1 MKKITLLI
9 LALFAFV
16 QVNAQ
21 LWTINSC
28 SNLGSTTYGPMNT
41 LATANSNSRKA
52 VIYPSSQLTNLTG
65 QVLNS
70 MYFQRS
76 TTTGTIA
83 GTPNFKIYLKEVAAT
98 DWGASAIDWATTI
111 TGATLVYDSNPA
123 AATGSDPGWKSFQ
136 FATNFT
142 YSGTQNLA
150 VFMEYYNAT
159 ASTSISWNY
168 EFTAPCSTTTNSNTT
183 KYNNDTTGTLATSL
197 ASTDFRRPLIGFDF
211 VVSCNAPNSL
221 VTSNLGTTFV
231 DVAWTENAVQPQNG
245 YEYYYSTSNT
255 APLPATVP
263 TGTTATGVT
272 TTSLTSLTPATTY
285 YMWVRGNCGASDKS
299 IWAGPIS
306 FTTLCVDV
314 AAFVEN
320 FDTSS
325 TGSGNLPVCWSKAG
339 TSANVYNTTASVAP
353 MSPANKLYM
362 NISATT
368 TAFAIMPPVSNLQAN
383 THRLRFKTYCT
394 TANKVISVGYFTT
407 PGDATTYVELE
418 PFQMPSTVVANTQ
431 EFTVIPT
438 GVPAGITQLVFN
450 LVAGAATTA
459 YIDDVKWDVNSSCV
473 EPSALTATM
482 ITNSS
487 ATLGWTNGGSET
499 VWDIQYGLT
508 GFSLGSGTMVNGL
521 TNNSYSLSG
530 LTGNTS
536 YQFYVRGVCSGPEN
550 SSWFGPFLFKT
561 QCDDLTDY
569 FENFEAYP
577 SSTTSLP
584 DCWSRGGN
592 STSTYITTGSVAPMS
607 PANRLYMFASGTAT
621 PPTEGYAIMPAV
633 SNLQANTH
641 RLKFQAYATVL
652 GRFIEVGYLTNPA
665 DVSTFVLIQ
674 EVFLP
679 GTAASTAQEFEI
691 IPTIPIPAGVKH
703 LAFKNPGF
711 PSAST
716 IAYIDNV
723 VWEPIPACANPTAVS
738 STGATANTVSISWT
752 SASTAVSWVIEYGA
766 PGFTIGSGTIVPAG
780 TNLFTLTGLMPQT
793 TYQYYVRSICA
804 GPLTSPNSLS
814 GSFTTAC
821 AAVVPSYTENFAT
834 FPPLC
839 WTRSDAGTATTGPT
853 GTGSGIWAQDGFL
866 NNGTT
871 GAIKANLYF
880 NNRIGW
886 MISPIVDLTGGGF
899 RVRFDVGATVW
910 NQTTSTAMGSDDS
923 VQFVM
928 STNGG
933 STWTVLETFNA
944 ANTPTNT
951 STTKVY
957 DIPTQTSATARFA
970 FIATDGSVD
979 DAPDYEFFIDNF
991 VVETPPANPPLCAT
1005 NVVGTPNANCGNFPF
1020 TITWNNVVGALG
1032 YKINVGTT
1040 PGGTQIANGTNLGLV
1055 NSYSFATPAINTTY
1069 YYTVIPTNSIGDAT
1083 GCTEQSL
1090 TTVATG
1096 CYCPSIPTSSD
1107 GNGITNVTLATT
1119 AFPTTAV
1126 TYFNHSATAVSFA
1139 QGVSA
1144 NVQISFAT
1152 FYTYNTYIWIDFN
1165 DDFTFETSE
1174 LVYTGESL
1182 NTNPTVLNAS
1192 FIMPATA
1199 ALGTHRMRIVT
1210 ADVLTNPNPCYS
1222 GSWGVS
1228 LDFAVNITL
1237 APSCLPPS
1245 ALTATAITATSAT
1258 LGWTEMGTASVWDIE
1273 WGIAGF
1279 TPTGVPTITATT
1291 TNQFVLSSLTPNTAY
1306 SFYVRANCGATNGT
1320 STWSGPFSFT
1330 TTCTPYTIPYSE
1342 GFETGYIHNATI
1354 AGCLN
1359 QQSVTANELWTAN
1372 NTFTDYNRTPRTGAW
1387 NAFLLYG
1394 NEDWLFIPVQLD
1406 GGSTYAVELYA
1417 RQDGSTTTDSNILV
1431 SYGTSATAAAM
1442 TNAIV
1447 PVTGLTNGVY
1457 QLVAGQFT
1465 PTASATYYV
1474 GIKGF
1479 MNFSPWY
1486 ISLDDISITTVL
1498 SNDTFNSSSFVAYPN
1513 PVKDVLNLS
1522 YSSEISSVR
1531 VMNLLGQEVISRNVG
1546 ANSTQLDMTNLT
1558 TGAYIVNVTIGDVVK
1573 SIKVIKQ

>member
-123 AATGSDPGWKSFQ
+123 AATGSDAGWKSFQ

-168 EFTAPCSTTTNSNTT
+168 EYTAPCSTTTNSNTT
-183 KYNNDTTGTLATSL
+183 KYNNNTTGTLATSL

-450 LVAGAATTA
+450 LVAGATTTA
-459 YIDDVKWDVNSSCV
+459 YIDDVKWEVNSSCV

-499 VWDIQYGLT
+499 IWDIQYGLT
-508 GFSLGSGTMVNGL
+508 GFSLGSGTILNGVTTNPYVLNGL
-521 TNNSYSLSG
+521 IGS
-530 LTGNTS
+530 TS

-561 QCDDLTDY
+561 QCDDVTDY

-584 DCWSRGGN
+584 DCWSRGGT
-592 STSTYITTGSVAPMS
+592 STSTYITTGAVAPMSPTKRLYMFASGTTPTEGYAVLPAVSNLQANTHRLKFKAYATTLNRFMVIGYLTDPTDMNTFIQLEEIYLPGTTVATTQEFTVIPGVLPVGVKHLCIKNPGFPASSTTFYVDDVAWEPIPSCVEPSFLVSTMITNNTASIGWTEGATATQWEIEYGTTGFAQGTGTVIAAPTNPFILTSLTSNTSYDFYVRAVCSSSDSSTWTGPSAFKTQCDDVTDYTENFDSFPTGSANPIADCWSRGGTGSAYLTTGAVSPMS
-607 PANRLYMFASGTAT
+607 PANRLYMFASGTAN
-621 PPTEGYAIMPAV
+621 PPTEAYAILPAV

-641 RLKFQAYATVL
+641 RLRFKGYATLANRVL
-652 GRFIEVGYLTNPA
+652 QVGYLTDPS
-665 DVSTFVLIQ
+665 DVSTFVLLQ
-674 EVFLP
+674 DVTL
-679 GTAASTAQEFEI
+679 ASTVIANTQEYVVV
-691 IPTIPIPAGVKH
+691 PTGIPAGVKH
-703 LAFKNPGF
+703 LALKNPGF
-711 PSAST
+711 TASSASMYLDDFAWELLPVIAPSCT
-716 IAYIDNV
+716 INIVATPDA
-723 VWEPIPACANPTAVS
+723 AC
-738 STGATANTVSISWT
+738 G
-752 SASTAVSWVIEYGA
+752 
-766 PGFTIGSGTIVPAG
+766 
-780 TNLFTLTGLMPQT
+780 
-793 TYQYYVRSICA
+793 
-804 GPLTSPNSLS
+804 
-814 GSFTTAC
+814 
-821 AAVVPSYTENFAT
+821 NFAT
-834 FPPLC
+834 SIAWDAAPL
-839 WTRSDAGTATTGPT
+839 TDGYKLTIGTT
-853 GTGSGIWAQDGFL
+853 SGGIDVL
-866 NNGTT
+866 NN
-871 GAIKANLYF
+871 
-880 NNRIGW
+880 
-886 MISPIVDLTGGGF
+886 V
-899 RVRFDVGATVW
+899 DVGNV
-910 NQTTSTAMGSDDS
+910 TSYS
-923 VQFVM
+923 
-928 STNGG
+928 
-933 STWTVLETFNA
+933 
-944 ANTPTNT
+944 
-951 STTKVY
+951 
-957 DIPTQTSATARFA
+957 I
-970 FIATDGSVD
+970 
-979 DAPDYEFFIDNF
+979 
-991 VVETPPANPPLCAT
+991 
-1005 NVVGTPNANCGNFPF
+1005 VGTF
-1020 TITWNNVVGALG
+1020 
-1032 YKINVGTT
+1032 
-1040 PGGTQIANGTNLGLV
+1040 
-1055 NSYSFATPAINTTY
+1055 NTTY
-1069 YYTVIPTNSIGDAT
+1069 YYKVVPFNSVGDAT
-1083 GCTEQSL
+1083 GCVEQSF
-1090 TTVATG
+1090 TTFVTG
-1096 CYCPSIPTSSD
+1096 CTCSPIYTTGISSND
-1107 GNGITNVTLATT
+1107 LISNVVITGTTLSNNSGTASTGPYYTYFTGQPNYTATLQ
-1119 AFPTTAV
+1119 PGV
-1126 TYFNHSATAVSFA
+1126 TYDLVVTIGSFGSQNVAV
-1139 QGVSA
+1139 
-1144 NVQISFAT
+1144 
-1152 FYTYNTYIWIDFN
+1152 WIDFN
-1165 DDFTFETSE
+1165 DDLTFSASE
-1174 LVYTGESL
+1174 
-1182 NTNPTVLNAS
+1182 
-1192 FIMPATA
+1192 
-1199 ALGTHRMRIVT
+1199 RM
-1210 ADVLTNPNPCYS
+1210 
-1222 GSWGVS
+1222 G
-1228 LDFAVNITL
+1228 
-1237 APSCLPPS
+1237 
-1245 ALTATAITATSAT
+1245 
-1258 LGWTEMGTASVWDIE
+1258 
-1273 WGIAGF
+1273 
-1279 TPTGVPTITATT
+1279 
-1291 TNQFVLSSLTPNTAY
+1291 
-1306 SFYVRANCGATNGT
+1306 
-1320 STWSGPFSFT
+1320 FT
-1330 TTCTPYTIPYSE
+1330 TTSILANGSGTIQLPIPCSAQAGLHKMRVRDVWNTTGSLIDPCASYGYGEAEDYDITINALTTPSGSATQSISVS
-1342 GFETGYIHNATI
+1342 NAADATI
-1354 AGCLN
+1354 EDLVVTPMTVSWYLSQADALANTNVLTAGTQLID
-1359 QQSVTANELWTAN
+1359 
-1372 NTFTDYNRTPRTGAW
+1372 NTTY
-1387 NAFLLYG
+1387 
-1394 NEDWLFIPVQLD
+1394 
-1406 GGSTYAVELYA
+1406 YAVNFEN
-1417 RQDGSTTTDSNILV
+1417 GCS
-1431 SYGTSATAAAM
+1431 SAPFA
-1442 TNAIV
+1442 
-1447 PVTGLTNGVY
+1447 VTVAVVLGVNG
-1457 QLVAGQFT
+1457 FD
-1465 PTASATYYV
+1465 AT
-1474 GIKGF
+1474 
-1479 MNFSPWY
+1479 
-1486 ISLDDISITTVL
+1486 
-1498 SNDTFNSSSFVAYPN
+1498 SFVAYPN
-1513 PVKDVLNLS
+1513 PVNDILNLS
-1522 YSSEISSVR
+1522 YTSNINSVK
-1531 VMNLLGQEVISRNVG
+1531 VINLLGQVILSKNVE
-1546 ANSTQLDMTNLT
+1546 NTSTQLDLSSLND
-1558 TGAYIVNVTIGDVVK
+1558 GAYIVNVTIGNIVK
-1573 SIKVIKQ
+1573 TIKVIKN